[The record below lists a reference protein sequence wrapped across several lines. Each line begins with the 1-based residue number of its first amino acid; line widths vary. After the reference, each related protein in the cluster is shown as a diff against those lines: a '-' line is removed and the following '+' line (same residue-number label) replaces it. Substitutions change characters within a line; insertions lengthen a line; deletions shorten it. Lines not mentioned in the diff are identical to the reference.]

1 MAVMDY
7 LESMDFVT
15 LRQYMLDLAPED
27 VDSSEGSFLYD
38 AVTPIAMFVAE
49 MFTQMRLILEQSFI
63 GTATGTNLDTLAA
76 TMPRVYR
83 NAAVAERLTLRLIPY
98 TPQIFAY
105 LENNQTTLRFSNV
118 DGEFYTPNL
127 EQTDWLTH
135 DATSIL
141 VKVIKGAAGNGT
153 AVVGNA
159 LEPSPGINGLESCLV
174 DTIDARGMDQE
185 DDDHFRVRVWA
196 TLSSPFL
203 GSMADYQRKIFSD
216 FPISENGFNVS
227 NCFIIPRGS
236 RSGYICVIPAKL
248 GSDGGVMHCEQG
260 ELLSLQNYLD
270 KRIDGIGGYGLGV
283 APIGHVVKVRDFSEF
298 RLHQRIT
305 IVVARGKLGNVDATS
320 AEEQARVATNNYLRS
335 IINEVVPSPTNYRGN
350 AERFVNLFIYY
361 YTNAHEYAIL
371 NALRTTFGA
380 DVIKNVTVERLIPS
394 YTTDRLSDFTVSG
407 AAVPSLPLSDRAR
420 LRHNDAFVNFGHT
433 DELWYNWDTD
443 GSELYFESA
452 VFPEVS
458 NYIYPSTHST
468 SMRVLVSKNKV
479 AYAGDAV
486 QIPDLTLVHKAT
498 TYSTV
503 QQTDLVIKSGDSKG
517 TLPVIGNFEVEIVEA
532 E

>member
-248 GSDGGVMHCEQG
+248 GEGGGVMHCEQG

-270 KRIDGIGGYGLGV
+270 KRIGGVGGYGLGV

-298 RLHQRIT
+298 RLHQKVT
-305 IVVARGKLGNVDATS
+305 IIVAHGKLGNVDATS
-320 AEEQARVATNNYLRS
+320 AEEQARTATNNYLRS
-335 IINEVVPSPTNYRGN
+335 IINEVVPSPSNYRGN

-361 YTNAHEYAIL
+361 YTNAHEYAVL
-371 NALRTTFGA
+371 NALRETFGS
-380 DVIKNVTVERLIPS
+380 DVIKNVTVERLVPG
-394 YTTDRLSDFTVSG
+394 YTTDKLGPLKLSGGGSL
-407 AAVPSLPLSDRAR
+407 SLPADGRTR
-420 LRHNDAFVNFGHT
+420 LYYNSAFINFKSADYQWH
-433 DELWYNWDTD
+433 NWDID
-443 GSELYFESA
+443 GSELYFEST
-452 VFPEVS
+452 VFPEVP
-458 NYIYPSTHST
+458 NYIYPSTYT
-468 SMRVLVSKNKV
+468 TATRILVSKNKV
-479 AYAGDAV
+479 EYTGSAV
-486 QIPDLTLVHKAT
+486 QIPDLTLVHKAL
-498 TYSTV
+498 TYSPV

>member
-7 LESMDFVT
+7 LESMDFIT

-49 MFTQMRLILEQSFI
+49 MFMQMRLILEQSFI

-83 NAAVAERLTLRLIPY
+83 NSAVAERLTLRLIPY

-105 LENNQTTLRFSNV
+105 IENNQTTLRFSNV
-118 DGEFYTPNL
+118 GGEFYTLNI

-159 LEPSPGINGLESCLV
+159 LEPSPGINGLTSCLV

-283 APIGHVVKVRDFSEF
+283 APIGHVVRVRDFSEF
-298 RLHQRIT
+298 RLHQKVT
-305 IVVARGKLGNVDATS
+305 IVVARGRIGNVDAIS
-320 AEEQARVATNNYLRS
+320 AEEQARIATNNYLRS

-361 YTNAHEYAIL
+361 YTNAHEYAVL
-371 NALRTTFGA
+371 SALRESFGT

-394 YTTDRLSDFTVSG
+394 VQIEKLSDFTVSG
-407 AAVPSLPLSDRAR
+407 GASPSLPLNERSILRLNNAFMDFSD
-420 LRHNDAFVNFGHT
+420 T
-433 DELWYNWDTD
+433 DKSWYNWDTD
-443 GSELYFESA
+443 GSELYFESVA
-452 VFPEVS
+452 FPEVS
-458 NYIYPSTHST
+458 NYIYPSTYSA
-468 SMRVLVSKNKV
+468 SRRVLVSKNKV
-479 AYAGDAV
+479 AYTGSAV
-486 QIPDLTLVHKAT
+486 QIQDLTLVHKVT
-498 TYSTV
+498 EYSTV

-517 TLPVIGNFEVEIVEA
+517 TLPVIGNFEVEIIEVE
-532 E
+532 

>member
-7 LESMDFVT
+7 LESMDFIT

-38 AVTPIAMFVAE
+38 AVTPIAMFVSE

-83 NAAVAERLTLRLIPY
+83 NAAMAERLTLRLIPY

-105 LENNQTTLRFSNV
+105 IENNQTTLRFSNV

-127 EQTDWLTH
+127 EQSGWLSH
-135 DATSIL
+135 DETSIL

-298 RLHQRIT
+298 RLHQKVT
-305 IVVARGKLGNVDATS
+305 IVVARGRLGNVDATS
-320 AEEQARVATNNYLRS
+320 AEEQARTATNNYLRS

-361 YTNAHEYAIL
+361 YTNAHEYAVL
-371 NALRTTFGA
+371 NALRDSFGA
-380 DVIKNVTVERLIPS
+380 DIIKNVTVERLIPS
-394 YTTDRLSDFTVSG
+394 VQIEKLTDLLAPG
-407 AAVPSLPLSDRAR
+407 NIVPSLPLNDRTI
-420 LRHNDAFVNFGHT
+420 LRYNNSFIDFRTINAQ
-433 DELWYNWDTD
+433 WYNWDTD

-458 NYIYPSTHST
+458 DYIYPSTYSV
-468 SMRVLVSKNKV
+468 SQRILVSKNKV
-479 AYAGDAV
+479 TYTGSMV
-486 QIPDLTLVHKAT
+486 QIPDLTLVHKVSS
-498 TYSTV
+498 YSTV
-503 QQTDLVIKSGDSKG
+503 QQADLVIKSGDSKG